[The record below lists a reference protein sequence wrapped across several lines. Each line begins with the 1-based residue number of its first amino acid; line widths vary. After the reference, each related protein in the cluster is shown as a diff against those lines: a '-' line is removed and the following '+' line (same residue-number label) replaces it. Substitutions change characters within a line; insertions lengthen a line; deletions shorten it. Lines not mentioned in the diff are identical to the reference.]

1 MEAVRAR
8 RVAIEKAMD
17 VELFGP
23 PLQPG
28 EVEQR
33 IRRLQDSDLFEVGSL
48 RTEVQFLLLGLR
60 GIYLM
65 SRAIRANLKG
75 PERNCVRTAVSRFEK
90 RLPEPLLL
98 RNIHEHLDEYILGKG
113 RNPLTPPVE
122 EGLGGMIEDKGVA
135 YYIGGPALRH
145 LGDRRRCRGPGR

>member
-1 MEAVRAR
+1 LRIALGSDERSRLTDFVEAELR
-8 RVAIEKAMD
+8 RRGHD

-28 EVEQR
+28 EFEQR

-98 RNIHEHLDEYILGKG
+98 RNIHEHLDEYILGEG
-113 RNPLTPPVE
+113 TEPVDASC
-122 EGLGGMIEDKGVA
+122 GGGS
-135 YYIGGPALRH
+135 
-145 LGDRRRCRGPGR
+145 RRDD